1 MNRKVILYITA
12 SLDGYIA
19 RKDGS
24 IDWLSGDGSDPNIDN
39 GYSAFCKTVDT
50 IIMGS
55 KTYEQIIHELSP
67 NMWIYDGMQCFVATT
82 RN

>member
-1 MNRKVILYITA
+1 MVQWFLIMIFHDFYATNWINRKVILYITA

-55 KTYEQIIHELSP
+55 KTYEQII
-67 NMWIYDGMQCFVATT
+67 N
-82 RN
+82 